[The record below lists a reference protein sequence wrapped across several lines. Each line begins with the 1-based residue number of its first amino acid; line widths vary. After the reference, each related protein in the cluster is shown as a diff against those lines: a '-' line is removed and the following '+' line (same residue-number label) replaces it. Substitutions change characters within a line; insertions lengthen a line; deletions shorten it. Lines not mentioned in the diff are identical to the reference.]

1 MNAFYLYQMRCPS
14 LFGYVYIRC
23 SKTLYIL
30 VRQTI
35 YASATDCIVCE
46 ANIYICVNW
55 SLWGRCGDGITTER
69 TGKH

>member
-46 ANIYICVNW
+46 ANIYIYICV
-55 SLWGRCGDGITTER
+55 
-69 TGKH
+69 